1 MTGITH
7 IGELREKQA
16 ELKRKIAW
24 APTLEAQCLYEDEL
38 RAVEGE
44 LAELTKEADARQGRL
59 F

>member
-7 IGELREKQA
+7 IGELRERQA
-16 ELKRKIAW
+16 ELRRKIAW
-24 APTLEAQCLYEDEL
+24 APTPEAQYLYEDEL

-44 LAELTKEADARQGRL
+44 LAGLTKEADTRQGRL